1 MRTQLKDMFFNN
13 QKLTAFFYTYIER
26 LLYLHGEFQSTKNK
40 IKKKKEL
47 SIMKLTFQ
55 GYFLPIYKDNSLC
68 PLK

>member
-40 IKKKKEL
+40 IKKKRAEHNEADFSRL
-47 SIMKLTFQ
+47 FSSHL
-55 GYFLPIYKDNSLC
+55 
-68 PLK
+68 